1 MKTTLEYNIVVLRAT
16 FEMARSIRVRVIPAG
31 DCPRSPPERRAFLA
45 RISVFYSSM
54 VFDKDYCSQAD
65 V

>member
-1 MKTTLEYNIVVLRAT
+1 VVLRAT

-31 DCPRSPPERRAFLA
+31 ACPRSPPERRAFLA
-45 RISVFYSSM
+45 RISVFYSSV